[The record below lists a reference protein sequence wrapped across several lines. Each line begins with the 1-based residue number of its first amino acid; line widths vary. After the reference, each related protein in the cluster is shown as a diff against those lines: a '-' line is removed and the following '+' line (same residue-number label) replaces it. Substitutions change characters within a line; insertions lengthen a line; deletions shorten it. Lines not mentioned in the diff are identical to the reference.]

1 MVASLAAALSARG
14 HGITVFTNGESRV
27 NADMAVCRDR
37 SLLTDERLT
46 EGIADTIVMLDRVR
60 HMADRFDIL
69 HFHTKF
75 LHVPI
80 F

>member
-1 MVASLAAALSARG
+1 VVASLAAALSARG
-14 HGITVFTNGESRV
+14 HGITVYTNGESRV
-27 NADMAVCRDR
+27 NADLAVCRDR

-46 EGIADTIVMLDRVR
+46 EGIADPMMMLDRVR
-60 HMADRFDIL
+60 RMADRFDIL